1 MEDKEISGTLTN
13 SRMKPVHGKRALSL
27 PKKVHIFAIQNEGD
41 GSLQHAIEGVINT
54 VEGITI
60 RLKKQISILFFFVRK
75 CLHILIE
82 QRKR

>member
-1 MEDKEISGTLTN
+1 
-13 SRMKPVHGKRALSL
+13 MKPVHGKRALSL
-27 PKKVHIFAIQNEGD
+27 PEKVHILAIQNEGD
-41 GSLQHAIEGVINT
+41 RSLQHAIEGVINM